1 MTLAH
6 DILPHGHEILT
17 HGNNILSR
25 GHELPNLKGMLNSK
39 GTIQIY
45 NNNCTS
51 IKIKQKH
58 DEKNIHYRMPLPCFS
73 KLNSESIIYTSTGVL
88 ANFYRIYVNKPNIKY
103 TWLYRFV
110 DDITNIPVHGITMSI
125 DERYLTVAS
134 L

>member
-1 MTLAH
+1 MEVACGNVYFSRGHEILSLAH

-58 DEKNIHYRMPLPCFS
+58 GQHRIRENP
-73 KLNSESIIYTSTGVL
+73 GVRPG
-88 ANFYRIYVNKPNIKY
+88 A
-103 TWLYRFV
+103 
-110 DDITNIPVHGITMSI
+110 
-125 DERYLTVAS
+125 
-134 L
+134 